1 MQNPAYVVDKQYNG
15 FRVFELNPDTRVLRA
30 VGPVHNF
37 QNIKNMVITGQDV
50 YWVLLDNNSL
60 HLTNTIPSP
69 STETVSAQVHFQA
82 ICQFDSTHILAVDQI
97 GEFFLF
103 EALPGRKGFI
113 QTPHNGRFCLDL
125 TSYGKVVQTQ
135 MISQD
140 TLAVLTEEIL
150 IIFKFTGGFSG
161 TINNGTINTVSSTEF
176 SRYGL
181 YGVGTLFGAEE
192 FVANEN
198 FVWVR
203 LHTNPNLI
211 PGSAAVNTTKLV
223 RFKWDPVS
231 KSFGNIFAVDPP
243 HGYKQMLLVDS
254 TGNLG
259 VQIDNSF
266 SEITPPD
273 VSFKTII
280 ANLFPPTTNFIIRP
294 LFPPSTPAP
303 AQTVQTQTAPII
315 AYDLKEPK
323 HPQDFAVLLGGPV
336 PVGIKSPSNKLRLGE
351 TFTVAELV
359 KEVNAPSVLLGGIFK
374 YYFGD
379 CTPNELKA
387 LGLDWDGTNLSA
399 ITGKEQKD
407 ISREKIAKLLSD
419 GVRRK
424 RPDLFSTT
432 TAVPACFKLLQ

>member
-1 MQNPAYVVDKQYNG
+1 VQIISGVKKRQHNG
-15 FRVFELNPDTRVLRA
+15 FRVFELNPDTRVLSA
-30 VGPVHNF
+30 VGSVLNF
-37 QNIKNMVITGQDV
+37 QNIKNMVIMDQKV

-60 HLTNTIPSP
+60 YLTNTIPLF
-69 STETVSAQVHFQA
+69 STETVFAQMHFHA
-82 ICQFDSTHILAVDQI
+82 ICQFDSTHILAVNQT
-97 GEFFLF
+97 GEFSLF

-113 QTPHNGRFCLDL
+113 QTPHNGRFYLDQ
-125 TSYGKVVQTQ
+125 TTYGKVVQTQ

-140 TLAVLTEEIL
+140 TLAVLTDKFF
-150 IIFKFTGGFSG
+150 IIFKFTGGF
-161 TINNGTINTVSSTEF
+161 NGTINTVNSTEF

-181 YGVGTLFGAEE
+181 PGGGALSGAEE
-192 FVANEN
+192 FVDNEN

-203 LHTNPNLI
+203 LHTNPTLI

-223 RFKWDPVS
+223 RFKWEPVS

-273 VSFKTII
+273 VSSKTII
-280 ANLFPPTTNFIIRP
+280 ANLFPSTTHFIIRP

-315 AYDLKEPK
+315 AYDLRDPK

-359 KEVNAPSVLLGGIFK
+359 KEVNAPSALLGGTFK

-379 CTPNELKA
+379 CALDELQA
-387 LGLDWDGTNLSA
+387 VGLDWDGTNLSA

-424 RPDLFSTT
+424 RPVLFSTT
-432 TAVPACFKLLQ
+432 TADPACFKLLQ